1 MSRARNEQHRGQ
13 PADPKRSVLVP
24 ITEIPHLA
32 EAAKRLGQ
40 TDRMIRVELP
50 EPSQVKTPGH
60 EVDQWMRC
68 GEFLPDPCGCSEGQ
82 GTSRRPGNS
91 ALARRPGNGNALT
104 EAITRSTEREGMD
117 R

>member
-1 MSRARNEQHRGQ
+1 MSRPRIEQHREQ

-50 EPSQVKTPGH
+50 EPAQVKTVGR
-60 EVDQWMRC
+60 EVGQWLRC
-68 GEFLPDPCGCSEGQ
+68 GEYLPDPCNCPEDERF
-82 GTSRRPGNS
+82 SRSPNRSP
-91 ALARRPGNGNALT
+91 LAGYAGSGNAL
-104 EAITRSTEREGMD
+104 ADAVTRTADREGVE